1 MALTSTIPA
10 TLFDMA
16 ELSGAGNRLQWAVA
30 REMWRGGETMA
41 IREGD
46 QLIALIGL
54 YPIEGGAEAWFN
66 VHPRAGAF
74 MPELIRLMRLTLAS
88 CEYPEIV
95 VVCTSK
101 AGRRIARL
109 CGFEFVR
116 EHELGEVWYGKP
128 IRGK

>member
-41 IREGD
+41 IRDGD
-46 QLIALIGL
+46 QLVALIGL

-66 VHPRAGAF
+66 VHPRASAT

-88 CEYPEIV
+88 REYPEIV
-95 VVCTSK
+95 VICTSK
-101 AGRRIARL
+101 AGSRIARL
-109 CGFEFVR
+109 CGFEFVQ
-116 EHELGEVWYGKP
+116 ELELGEVWHGKSF
-128 IRGK
+128 RK